1 MNRRALLGP
10 RFGQEQCSVGKIEGR
25 LAIFT
30 GDLRAFRFPV
40 KSSGDHQMNDQE
52 KIVFELENDALT
64 NPAERQN
71 FLAFGCAERR
81 FEGAQDKR
89 AAYANLL
96 NRLIQNAL

>member
-1 MNRRALLGP
+1 
-10 RFGQEQCSVGKIEGR
+10 
-25 LAIFT
+25 
-30 GDLRAFRFPV
+30 
-40 KSSGDHQMNDQE
+40 MNDQE

-89 AAYANLL
+89 AADANLL
-96 NRLIQNAL
+96 NRLIQDALR